1 MFAIV
6 KESPVITIE
15 EIIQKTNEALKKE
28 FELTDAQLVPTAR
41 LKDDL
46 GLDSLDAVDMIVV
59 LEQQFGVVL
68 RQGYDMRSMVTLND
82 LYNFIEHL
90 AQEHKA

>member
-1 MFAIV
+1 M
-6 KESPVITIE
+6 ITKE

>member
-6 KESPVITIE
+6 KESPVITKE

>member
-1 MFAIV
+1 M
-6 KESPVITIE
+6 ITKE

-59 LEQQFGVVL
+59 LEQQFSVVL